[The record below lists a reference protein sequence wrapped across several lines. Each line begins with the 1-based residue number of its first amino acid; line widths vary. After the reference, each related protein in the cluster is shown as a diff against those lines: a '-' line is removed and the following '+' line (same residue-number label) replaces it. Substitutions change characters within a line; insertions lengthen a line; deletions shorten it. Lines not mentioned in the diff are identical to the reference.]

1 MQNVQ
6 WAYYQKLNPLFDR
19 QFITHSYG
27 CRVGKGTT
35 KAREQLQTWLRK
47 ASRSSKKWYV
57 LKLDIAKYFYRVDH
71 EVLQDFRRGNVCFAK
86 RFYAL
91 PASFRSRSLLCV
103 SHRKFSIASQTG
115 KFTDFS
121 QCMKGK
127 GIYPR
132 SGEARRI
139 DAAIN
144 AVSTE
149 LEAGQG

>member
-1 MQNVQ
+1 M
-6 WAYYQKLNPLFDR
+6 
-19 QFITHSYG
+19 G
-27 CRVGKGTT
+27 
-35 KAREQLQTWLRK
+35 
-47 ASRSSKKWYV
+47 
-57 LKLDIAKYFYRVDH
+57 
-71 EVLQDFRRGNVCFAK
+71 
-86 RFYAL
+86 
-91 PASFRSRSLLCV
+91 ASFYYTSTSGPSALDLYNVRSDV
-103 SHRKFSIASQTG
+103 YTDIGFFSAYPLSQTG

-132 SGEARRI
+132 SGEARKI

>member
-1 MQNVQ
+1 MGAGFINTSNSGPSALNLNNVRSNVNTNIGFFS
-6 WAYYQKLNPLFDR
+6 AYPL
-19 QFITHSYG
+19 
-27 CRVGKGTT
+27 
-35 KAREQLQTWLRK
+35 
-47 ASRSSKKWYV
+47 
-57 LKLDIAKYFYRVDH
+57 
-71 EVLQDFRRGNVCFAK
+71 
-86 RFYAL
+86 
-91 PASFRSRSLLCV
+91 
-103 SHRKFSIASQTG
+103 SQTG

-132 SGEARRI
+132 SGEARKI